1 MWNSTRVEIES
12 MQNIKTG
19 LGEKYLMLSANMDAL
34 EQSVWDEGIKAVV
47 MEQARWARFP
57 AVTPGSYVVERELSN
72 IWNKVVIDKENVLIA
87 INESVPKIIRELSRK
102 ADEFGYVSVN
112 NPDGKMYNVPLNS
125 NIDRWI
131 KEEYN
136 EKD

>member
-1 MWNSTRVEIES
+1 EVQIEY

-34 EQSVWDEGIKAVV
+34 KQSVWDESIKSVV
-47 MEQARWARFP
+47 MEQAKWARIP

-87 INESVPKIIRELSRK
+87 INESVPKIVRELSRK

-112 NPDGKMYNVPLNS
+112 NPDGRPYYVPMNE

-131 KEEYN
+131 REDYDE
-136 EKD
+136 